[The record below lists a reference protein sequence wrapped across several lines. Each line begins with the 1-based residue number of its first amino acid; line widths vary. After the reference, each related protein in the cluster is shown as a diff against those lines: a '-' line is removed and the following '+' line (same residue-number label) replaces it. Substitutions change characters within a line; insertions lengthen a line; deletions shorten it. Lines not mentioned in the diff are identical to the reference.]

1 MVLIPTIFSLKRST
15 EPLKYES
22 NQVSLG
28 VMMRTL
34 EKGVGGRR
42 AYRSG
47 GQNPLGILQVKMNAP

>member
-1 MVLIPTIFSLKRST
+1 MRTEKNPFLI
-15 EPLKYES
+15 
-22 NQVSLG
+22 G
-28 VMMRTL
+28 VRMRTL